1 MKNVFEIAAKIAL
14 DHSDFDA
21 GLQKASRSADTFGGK
36 VKSGFAT
43 AAKLGGAALAAAT
56 GSALLFGGASV
67 KAGMD
72 FDASM
77 SNVAAISGAT
87 AAEVDSLRDKAQ
99 EMGAKTKFSA
109 TEAADAFGYM
119 AMAGWKTGDMLDGIE
134 GIMNLAAASGEDLA
148 LTSDIVTDAL
158 TAFGLSAKDSG
169 HFADV
174 LAAASSNANTNV
186 SMLGESFKYVAP
198 VAGALGYSAEDTA
211 VALGLMANSG
221 IKASQAGTSLRSL
234 LTRMAKPTK
243 QSATAMD
250 ALGLSLTDSAGNM
263 KSLGEIMQDLRK
275 GFSKLS
281 DAEKAQY
288 AALLAGQE
296 GMSGLLAIVNS
307 SETDFDKL
315 TDAIN
320 NSTGAAEEMAAIQ
333 LDNLAGDI
341 TLFKSALES
350 TELAI
355 SDVLTPSLREFVQ
368 FGTDGL
374 ARLTTAFN
382 ENGLDGALEVFGE
395 LLSEGL
401 QMIVDNL
408 PRAIEV
414 GGKILWAIARGIGEA
429 IPQLIMTAIEL
440 LSKLGDYLINGVTN
454 PESDFGGKLG
464 QIIIKIGEFLIKAIP
479 KLAEAALK
487 IVAGLAMLLISAA
500 AELVKAA
507 VKLIAKLGEALK
519 NRAKDLAG
527 SAKEMVKQIV
537 NGIANKARDI
547 VNAGKTIIANI
558 ASGIVNNVRLVTDK
572 IGNVITAIKTKITSV
587 ASSLLSSGREI
598 VDKIA
603 SGIGNSFALVTNKFN
618 DLKNRIKEKIES
630 MAAWWVSF
638 GYYIVKGIADGI
650 TKYAAYVINAITNL
664 VSSAWEKVK
673 NFFGIASP
681 SKLMKWAGKMLDE
694 GFASGISD
702 NADKVADAMDEL
714 NDITAEPISGVLS
727 SAGSSGSGNAPNY
740 GGIVMNI
747 YGAEGQDVNGLAEIV
762 SRKLQTAVDRRRL
775 TFA

>member
-21 GLQKASRSADTFGGK
+21 GLQQASRSADTFGGK

-56 GSALLFGGASV
+56 GAVIGFGASAV
-67 KAGMD
+67 KTGMD

-87 AAEVDSLRDKAQ
+87 GSDLEALRDKAQ
-99 EMGAKTKFSA
+99 EMGATTQFSA
-109 TEAADAFGYM
+109 SEAADAMGYM
-119 AMAGWKTGDMLDGIE
+119 AMAGWKTGDMLDGIS
-134 GIMNLAAASGEDLA
+134 GIMSLAAASGEDLA
-148 LTSDIVTDAL
+148 TTSDIVTDAL

-169 HFADV
+169 HFADI

-198 VAGALGYSAEDTA
+198 VAGSMGYSAEDVS

-221 IKASQAGTSLRSL
+221 IKASQAGTALRTL
-234 LTRMAKPTK
+234 MTNMAKPTK
-243 QSATAMD
+243 NMAVAMAT
-250 ALGLSLTDSAGNM
+250 LGVSLTDEEGNM
-263 KSLGEIMQDLRK
+263 KSLQEVMLDLRK
-275 GFSKLS
+275 GFAGLS
-281 DAEKAQY
+281 EAEKANV
-288 AALLAGQE
+288 AASLAGKE

-307 SETDFDKL
+307 SDADFNKL
-315 TDAIN
+315 TEAIY
-320 NSTGAAEEMAAIQ
+320 NSNGAAAEMERVMN
-333 LDNLAGDI
+333 DNLAGDI
-341 TLFKSALES
+341 KILKSAFEGLQI
-350 TELAI
+350 AI
-355 SDVLTPSLREFVQ
+355 SDELSPTFREFVQ
-368 FGTDGL
+368 FGADGL
-374 ARLTTAFN
+374 SRLTEAFK
-382 ENGLDGALEVFGE
+382 EGGLTEAVNVFGE

-401 QMIVDNL
+401 QMIVDGF
-408 PRAIEV
+408 PMAVEV
-414 GGKILWAIARGIGEA
+414 GAQILGAIASGIAQA

-487 IVAGLAMLLISAA
+487 IVVGLAMLLISAA
-500 AELVKAA
+500 AELAKAA

-537 NGIANKARDI
+537 NGISNKARDI
-547 VNAGKTIIANI
+547 VNAGKTIITN
-558 ASGIVNNVRLVTDK
+558 IVNGITNNLSA
-572 IGNVITAIKTKITSV
+572 IGTKASDIVTAIKNKIKEV
-587 ASSLLSSGREI
+587 AYNLIESGSTI
-598 VDKIA
+598 ISNIA
-603 SGIGNSFALVTNKFN
+603 TGISRGFTTVTNKFSE
-618 DLKNRIKEKIES
+618 LKDRIKTKIES
-630 MAAWWVSF
+630 MASWWTSF
-638 GYYIVKGIADGI
+638 GYNIVKGIADGI
-650 TKYAAYVINAITNL
+650 TKYANYVINAITRL
-664 VSSAWEKVK
+664 VSSAWKKVK
-673 NFFGIASP
+673 EFFGIASP

-702 NADKVADAMDEL
+702 NADQVADAMDEL
-714 NDITAEPISGVLS
+714 NGITAEPIGGILS

-747 YGAEGQDVNGLAEIV
+747 YGAEGQDVNELAEIV
-762 SRKLQTAVDRRRL
+762 ADKLNTAIERRRL
-775 TFA
+775 AFA